1 MSDCRD
7 NQDVGLEAAT
17 IQRVRNSS
25 LVKWSGADNV
35 TGLKHETEA
44 TDSFGSGRGAF
55 PGQRSGSG
63 SSAVESWEVRMLAR
77 VTKDE

>member
-1 MSDCRD
+1 MSDCKD

-25 LVKWSGADNV
+25 LVKWSGADNS

-55 PGQRSGSG
+55 PGLRSGGVSLPWRAG
-63 SSAVESWEVRMLAR
+63 
-77 VTKDE
+77 K